1 MLVKE
6 GTAVKAELQV
16 VMAALQ
22 EVTFSQDHYCDLI
35 NIISKEYP

>member
-6 GTAVKAELQV
+6 GTAVKAELQE

-22 EVTFSQDHYCDLI
+22 EVTFSQDLI
-35 NIISKEYP
+35 IIVTS